1 MSITAPMLAA
11 TLKNWDKLDFQNN
24 RYFATPKLDGIRA
37 LKIDGHLVS
46 RTLKPIRNNYI
57 REVLETILPDGAD
70 GEILVGAGTNFQET
84 SSGVMSE
91 EGKPNFIYYMFDLVN
106 KDFLDEFY
114 VLRVNAMEHW
124 FMEHWFAKTKIL
136 PVYRA
141 SDFVKLVVP
150 FEIKSL
156 EELKA
161 YEEKCL
167 SAGYEGVILR
177 TYNSPYKCGRAT
189 EKQQWLLKIKRF
201 ADDEA
206 VVIGFGEKMHN
217 DNVAKTDAL
226 GHTKRSS
233 AKDGLVPAGTLG
245 YLSVKDL
252 KTNVEFE
259 IGSGF
264 DDNLRKEIWNNQ
276 VKYLGQVVKYKH
288 FAITG
293 TKDKPRFPIFLG
305 FRHPDDLV

>member
-11 TLKNWDKLDFQNN
+11 TLKNWDKLDFKNN
-24 RYFATPKLDGIRA
+24 HYFATPKLDGIRA

-46 RTLKPIRNNYI
+46 RTFKPIRNNYV
-57 REVLETILPDGAD
+57 RERLESILPDGAD
-70 GEILVGAGTNFQET
+70 GEILVGTGTNFQET

-91 EGKPNFIYYMFDLVN
+91 DGKPNFIYHMFDLVN
-106 KDFLDEFY
+106 KNFLDEFY
-114 VLRVNAMEHW
+114 IFRTKNMTQ
-124 FMEHWFAKTKIL
+124 WFASQSYKSNCRV
-136 PVYRA
+136 P
-141 SDFVKLVVP
+141 DFVKLVIPV
-150 FEIKSL
+150 EVKSL

-167 SAGYEGVILR
+167 SEGYEGVILR
-177 TYNSPYKCGRAT
+177 THDSPYKCGRAT

-206 VVIGFGEKMHN
+206 IVIGFGEKMHN
-217 DNVAKTDAL
+217 DNAAETDAL

-233 AKDGLVPAGTLG
+233 AKDGLVSAGTLG

-252 KTNVEFE
+252 KTDIEFE

-264 DDNLRKEIWNNQ
+264 DEILRYKIWNNQ
-276 VKYLGQVVKYKH
+276 SKYLGQIVKYKH

-293 TKDKPRFPIFLG
+293 VKDKPRFPTFLG
-305 FRHPDDLV
+305 FRDKDDM